1 MAMLLMLAVGVDG
14 QPINVGLFGGITAS
28 QISGDPYSG
37 FRKLG
42 VATGGF
48 MNQHIDLNIYWQA
61 ELKYVTRG
69 VYKGPE
75 VNDPTLYRST
85 YHYVELP
92 LSVHYLHDEKFQVEV
107 GISPDVLLGVVYED
121 EYGILKPTDSD
132 NNTFGLNVFL
142 GLGYWF
148 TPTLG
153 ANLRYTNSAI
163 AFRETQEWNNPQ
175 YRGYFHNV
183 MSLTLAYKFK
193 KK

>member
-1 MAMLLMLAVGVDG
+1 MLAMGVDG
-14 QPINVGLFGGITAS
+14 QPINFGLFGGITAS
-28 QISGDPYSG
+28 QISGDPYTG

-42 VATGGF
+42 VAAGGF
-48 MNQHIDLNIYWQA
+48 MNQYIDLDIYWQA
-61 ELKYVTRG
+61 ELKYVIRG

-85 YHYVELP
+85 YHYIELP
-92 LSVHYLHDEKFQVEV
+92 LSVHYLHDEKFQLEM
-107 GISPDVLLGVVYED
+107 GISPDVLVGVVFED
-121 EYGILKPTDSD
+121 ENGILKPTESD

-142 GLGYWF
+142 GLGYWI
-148 TPTLG
+148 TPTLM

-163 AFRETQEWNNPQ
+163 SFRETQEWNHPQ

-183 MSLTLAYKFK
+183 MSLTLAYRFK